1 MSRTV
6 ALFAGKVAKPRG
18 PSRRGRPPAAV
29 IEARN
34 EELLD
39 RALDL
44 FLEHGFAA
52 TTIEKISAS
61 LGMGRRTIYDRYG
74 DKETLFRAALQKAID
89 EWIVPVEDLRAAEV
103 DSLEETLLGV
113 ARLWAAKIRKPSGW
127 RLVRIAA
134 TEAFTRP
141 DVAAY
146 LRGQMSE
153 GTIDYVTDLL
163 RRSGVL
169 RSEDAAA
176 AFMILIVEGTVQH
189 AVWDGGDTAELNR
202 QTAYRVRL
210 FLDGAKPGGRLKHDD
225 A

>member
-1 MSRTV
+1 MS
-6 ALFAGKVAKPRG
+6 ASGLMLSGKVAKAQAEGTR
-18 PSRRGRPPAAV
+18 RRGRPPAAV

-34 EELLD
+34 AELLD

-44 FLEHGFAA
+44 FLEHGFAL
-52 TTIEKISAS
+52 TTIEMISAS
-61 LGMGRRTIYDRYG
+61 LGMGRRTIYARYG

-89 EWIVPVEDLRAAEV
+89 EWIVPVEELRNAEAPN
-103 DSLEETLLGV
+103 LEATLLGV
-113 ARLWAAKIRKPSGW
+113 ARLWISRIRKPSGW

-153 GTIDYVTDLL
+153 GTIGYVADLL
-163 RRSGVL
+163 SRHRVP
-169 RSEDAAA
+169 RAEDAAA

-189 AVWDGGDTAELNR
+189 AVWDGGDAAELDR

-210 FLDGAKPGGRLKHDD
+210 FLEGAKAG
-225 A
+225 

>member
-1 MSRTV
+1 MTSPS
-6 ALFAGKVAKPRG
+6 ALFTGKPERPRSDARG
-18 PSRRGRPPAAV
+18 DGRPPARRGRPPRDV

-34 EELLD
+34 AELLD

-52 TTIEKISAS
+52 TTIDAISAS
-61 LGMGRRTIYDRYG
+61 LGMGRRTIYARYG

-89 EWIVPVEDLRAAEV
+89 EWIVPLEDLRAAET
-103 DSLEETLLGV
+103 DSLEQTLLGV
-113 ARLWAAKIRKPSGW
+113 AQLWVANIRKPSGW

-141 DVAAY
+141 EVAAY

-153 GTIDYVTDLL
+153 GTIGYVTGLL
-163 RRSGVL
+163 ERSGVP
-169 RSEDAAA
+169 RAGDAAA

-189 AVWDGGDTAELNR
+189 AVWDGGDPAELDR

-210 FLDGAKPGGRLKHDD
+210 FLDGARGR
-225 A
+225 